1 MLTNPV
7 FAEKPF
13 ISWDYTDTILLTAY
27 DLLKND
33 PLIYELHSN
42 SVTLREYLHDIG
54 FPKTTKILADSGVF
68 ALEWIK
74 RSKGKTFKQDYS
86 HVSLKADQ
94 ILSTYTL
101 IDPDFIVPLD
111 EIILPKDTEDEVKEK
126 IQKIKNNILAA
137 LERFPTSKIIGVI
150 QGTKERTMDEIY
162 DFERSQGITSF
173 ARGGLIPIYRRNN
186 LYCTVLRYTR
196 QLTKG
201 KKLHAFGVVSLN
213 QLMCYGKCANV
224 DSFDSTIARYLTT
237 EFYYITP
244 KFHKIRFND
253 EIIQACDCPFCH
265 KLQQM
270 NIKEMSFAGIELIT
284 NLYLHNT
291 KMLNDFSKNVKN
303 ILYEK

>member
-1 MLTNPV
+1 MITNPV

-13 ISWDYTDTILLTAY
+13 ISWDYTDTVLLTAY

-42 SVTLREYLHDIG
+42 SVTLKEYMNDIG

-126 IQKIKNNILAA
+126 IQKIKNN
-137 LERFPTSKIIGVI
+137 
-150 QGTKERTMDEIY
+150 
-162 DFERSQGITSF
+162 
-173 ARGGLIPIYRRNN
+173 
-186 LYCTVLRYTR
+186 
-196 QLTKG
+196 
-201 KKLHAFGVVSLN
+201 SL
-213 QLMCYGKCANV
+213 V
-224 DSFDSTIARYLTT
+224 F
-237 EFYYITP
+237 F
-244 KFHKIRFND
+244 
-253 EIIQACDCPFCH
+253 
-265 KLQQM
+265 
-270 NIKEMSFAGIELIT
+270 
-284 NLYLHNT
+284 
-291 KMLNDFSKNVKN
+291 
-303 ILYEK
+303 